1 MVGILAAFLSPQWGD
16 KTMRK
21 ILYRTTL
28 GLSAVALAKS
38 GAGAAQASPVVEEEY
53 YGFSVKMVHEGS
65 LDGL

>member
-1 MVGILAAFLSPQWGD
+1 
-16 KTMRK
+16 MRK